1 MTPAPSVQQPA
12 INETALTRGFIG
24 HLFSRWTWLMAWRD
38 SRASRRKLIFFSCS
52 IVLGIAALTAVGS
65 LGSNLERAIEEQA
78 KSLLGA
84 DLVIGSRQPF
94 GAEEDQLFR
103 EIGGEQSREVSLTSM
118 IFFPNGKGTRLV
130 QVRALEG
137 GFPFYGKLETEPPGA
152 AEEFRRGGALVE
164 ETLFAQFDA
173 KIGDEIRLGTLKT
186 RIVGRLKKV
195 PGETVAFASIAPR
208 VYVAMS
214 ELPRSGLL
222 REGSLARYRVS
233 FKLPPGADADK
244 LVKEFKPR
252 LDKERL
258 SHNTVEERKRDLGRS
273 MDNLY
278 SYLNLVG
285 FIALLLGGVGV
296 ASAIHVH
303 VKQKLGTVAVLR
315 CLGGSV
321 SQTFAVYLAQGMALG
336 MFGALLGAG
345 LGVAIQVALPRVLA
359 DFIPFAFDFQTSWW
373 AVARAMG
380 VGFAICLL
388 FSLLPLLAVRRVS
401 PLAAIRVSFGSQ
413 NTQRDPLRWL
423 VGACLAAGI
432 LGFALAQGRDWR
444 VGLGFAGGLGVV
456 FALLAATAKGLV
468 VATRRFT
475 PASLPFTT
483 RQGLAN
489 LHRPNNRTLLL
500 LLSLGLGTFLMVSLF
515 VVQQTL
521 LSQLVSSSNQNQP
534 NAILFDIQPDQ
545 REGVSNL
552 VRSLNL
558 PILDEA
564 PIVTMRLT
572 SLKGRTVES
581 LLADKEK
588 RIPGWTLRR
597 EYRSTYS
604 DHLRD
609 SEKLVAGEWHAQVT
623 NDTEVVP
630 VSVEDGIAKE
640 LQIGLGDEVTFDVQ
654 GVPLKTRVASL
665 REVDW
670 RRVQPNFFVVFP
682 RGALESAP
690 AMHVLVTR
698 VASSEE
704 SARLQREV
712 VGKFPT
718 VAAIDLTLVLQTL
731 DSILTKISFVIRFM
745 AMFTVLTGLLVLVGA
760 LVTGRYQRIQE
771 SILLR
776 TLGASRGQIFRVL
789 LVEYLALGLLAALT
803 GVLLATAAAWAL
815 SAFVFKASFVLPLA
829 PLFVALLAVPALTVV
844 TGLLMSRGVLN
855 HPPLAILRAEV

>member
-1 MTPAPSVQQPA
+1 MKLQAQPH
-12 INETALTRGFIG
+12 NETANTRGFLI

-38 SRASRRKLIFFSCS
+38 SRASRRKLLFFSCS
-52 IVLGIAALTAVGS
+52 IVLGIAALTAIGS

-94 GAEEDQLFR
+94 SEEEGEMFR
-103 EIGGEQSREVSLTSM
+103 EIGGQQSREVSFSSM
-118 IFFPNGKGTRLV
+118 IFFPNAKGTRLV

-137 GFPFYGKLETEPPGA
+137 GFPFYGQLETEPPGA
-152 AEEFRRGGALVE
+152 AQEFRRGGGALVE
-164 ETLFAQFDA
+164 ESLLTQFNA
-173 KIGDEIRLGTLKT
+173 KVGDEIRLGTLKT
-186 RIVGRLKKV
+186 RIIGRLKKV

-208 VYVAMS
+208 VYIAMS
-214 ELPRSGLL
+214 DVPGSGLL
-222 REGSLARYRVS
+222 REGSLARHRIS
-233 FKLPPGADADK
+233 FRLPPGIDADK
-244 LVKEFKPR
+244 LVKQLKPR
-252 LDKERL
+252 LDNNRL
-258 SHNTVEERKRDLGRS
+258 THNTVEERKRDLGRS

-296 ASAIHVH
+296 ASAIHLH

-336 MFGALLGAG
+336 LFGAVLGAG
-345 LGVAIQVALPRVLA
+345 LGVAIQAALPKVLS
-359 DFIPFAFDFQTSWW
+359 DFIPFAFDFQTWWW

-380 VGFAICLL
+380 VGFGICLL
-388 FSLLPLLAVRRVS
+388 FALLPLLAVRRVS

-413 NTQRDPLRWL
+413 NGQRDPLRWL
-423 VGACLAAGI
+423 VAGCLAAGI
-432 LGFALAQGRDWR
+432 LGFALTQGRDWR

-468 VATRRFT
+468 AATRRFT
-475 PASLPFTT
+475 LASFPFTT

-515 VVQQTL
+515 LAQQTL
-521 LSQLVSSSNQNQP
+521 LSQLVSSDNRNQA
-534 NAILFDIQPDQ
+534 NAILFDIQEDQ

-552 VRSLNL
+552 VHSLNL

-572 SLKGRTVES
+572 SLKGRAVES
-581 LLADKEK
+581 LLAD
-588 RIPGWTLRR
+588 RPSQVPRWTLRR

-604 DHLRD
+604 GRLRD
-609 SEKLVAGEWHAQVT
+609 SEKLIAGQWHAQVT

-630 VSVEDGIAKE
+630 ISVEDGIAKE
-640 LQIGLGDEVTFDVQ
+640 LQIGLGDEVVWDVQ

-698 VASSEE
+698 VKSSEE
-704 SARLQREV
+704 SALLQREV
-712 VGKFPT
+712 VGEFPT

-731 DSILTKISFVIRFM
+731 DSIISKISFVVRFM

-760 LVTGRYQRIQE
+760 LVTGRFQRIQE

-776 TLGASRGQIFRVL
+776 TLGASRGQIFRVI
-789 LVEYLALGLLAALT
+789 LVEYAALGLLAALT

-815 SAFVFKASFVLPLA
+815 SVFVFNAGFSLAVTPLA
-829 PLFVALLAVPALTVV
+829 VALLAVPALTVV
-844 TGLLMSRGVLN
+844 TGLMMSRGVLN
-855 HPPLAILRAEV
+855 HPPLAILRAEA

>member
-1 MTPAPSVQQPA
+1 
-12 INETALTRGFIG
+12 
-24 HLFSRWTWLMAWRD
+24 MAWRD
-38 SRASRRKLIFFSCS
+38 SRASRRKLLFFSCS

-103 EIGGEQSREVSLTSM
+103 EFGGEQSREVSLTSM

-164 ETLFAQFDA
+164 ETLLTQFDA

-244 LVKEFKPR
+244 LVKEFKPQ
-252 LDKERL
+252 LDKDRL

-278 SYLNLVG
+278 SYLNLAG
-285 FIALLLGGVGV
+285 FIGLLLGGVGV

-321 SQTFAVYLAQGMALG
+321 SQTFAIYLAQGMALG
-336 MFGALLGAG
+336 LFGAVLGAG
-345 LGVAIQVALPRVLA
+345 LGVAIQVALPKVLA
-359 DFIPFAFDFQTSWW
+359 DFIPFAFDFHTSWW

-432 LGFALAQGRDWR
+432 LGFALTQGRDWR

-515 VVQQTL
+515 LVQQTL
-521 LSQLVSSSNQNQP
+521 LNQLVSSSSRNQP

-588 RIPGWTLRR
+588 SIPNWTLRR

-609 SEKLVAGEWHAQVT
+609 SEKLIAGVWHAQVT
-623 NDTEVVP
+623 NETEVIP
-630 VSVEDGIAKE
+630 ISVEDGIAKE
-640 LQIGLGDEVTFDVQ
+640 LQIGIGDEVTFDVQ

-698 VASSEE
+698 VGSSEE

-712 VGKFPT
+712 VTEFPT

-789 LVEYLALGLLAALT
+789 LVEYLALGLLSALT
-803 GVLLATAAAWAL
+803 GVLLATVAAWAL
-815 SAFVFKASFVLPLA
+815 SVFVFKASFALPLA

-855 HPPLAILRAEV
+855 HPPLAILRAEA

>member
-1 MTPAPSVQQPA
+1 MSLEKNST
-12 INETALTRGFIG
+12 GFLG

-38 SRASRRKLIFFSCS
+38 SRASRRKLLFFSCS
-52 IVLGIAALTAVGS
+52 IVLGIAALTAIGS
-65 LGSNLERAIEEQA
+65 LGGNLERAIEEQA
-78 KSLLGA
+78 KGLLGA

-94 GAEEDQLFR
+94 SAEEDQMFR
-103 EIGGEQSREVSLTSM
+103 EIGGEQSREAAFSSM
-118 IFFPNGKGTRLV
+118 IFFTSGKGTRLV
-130 QVRALEG
+130 QVRALDG
-137 GFPFYGKLETEPPGA
+137 GFPFYGQLDTDPPGA
-152 AEEFRRGGALVE
+152 AAEFRRGGGALVE
-164 ETLFAQFDA
+164 ESLLTQFDA
-173 KIGDEIRLGTLKT
+173 KLGDEIRLGTLKT
-186 RIVGRLKKV
+186 RIVGKLKKV

-208 VYVAMS
+208 VYIAMS
-214 ELPRSGLL
+214 DVPRSGLL

-233 FKLPPGADADK
+233 FKLPPGVDADK
-244 LVKEFKPR
+244 LVKQLKPR
-252 LDKERL
+252 LDQNRL
-258 SHNTVEERKRDLGRS
+258 THNTVEERKRDLGRS

-336 MFGALLGAG
+336 LFGALLGAA
-345 LGVAIQVALPRVLA
+345 LGVAIQVALPKVLA
-359 DFIPFAFDFQTSWW
+359 DFIPFAFEFHTSWW
-373 AVARAMG
+373 AVTRAMG
-380 VGFAICLL
+380 VGFGICLL
-388 FSLLPLLAVRRVS
+388 FALLPLLAVRRVS

-413 NTQRDPLRWL
+413 IGRRDPLRWL
-423 VGACLAAGI
+423 VGGCLAAGI
-432 LGFALAQGRDWR
+432 VGFALAQGRDWR

-468 VATRRFT
+468 VATRRFV
-475 PASLPFTT
+475 PAALPFTL

-515 VVQQTL
+515 LVQQTL
-521 LSQLVSSSNQNQP
+521 LNQLVSSDHRSQA

-545 REGVSNL
+545 REGVSHL
-552 VRSLNL
+552 VRSLDL

-564 PIVTMRLT
+564 PIVTMRLA
-572 SLKGRTVES
+572 SLKGRTVEAI
-581 LLADKEK
+581 LAE
-588 RIPGWTLRR
+588 RPSQVPRWTLRR

-604 DHLRD
+604 DRLRD
-609 SEKLVAGEWHAQVT
+609 SEKLIAGEWRAQVT
-623 NDTEVVP
+623 NDAEVVP
-630 VSVEDGIAKE
+630 ISVEDGIARE
-640 LQIGLGDEVTFDVQ
+640 LQIGLGDEVTWDVQ
-654 GVPLKTRVASL
+654 GVPLKTRVTSL

-670 RRVQPNFFVVFP
+670 RRVQPNFFVLFP
-682 RGALESAP
+682 RGALDGAP

-698 VASSEE
+698 VASAEE
-704 SARLQREV
+704 SAKLQREV

-718 VAAIDLTLVLQTL
+718 VSAIDLTLILQTL
-731 DSILTKISFVIRFM
+731 DSILGKISFVVRFM

-760 LVTGRYQRIQE
+760 LVTGRFQRIQE

-789 LVEYLALGLLAALT
+789 LVEYAALGLLAALT

-815 SAFVFKASFVLPLA
+815 SVFVFKAGFALPPV
-829 PLFVALLAVPALTVV
+829 PLVVALLAVPALTVV
-844 TGLLMSRGVLN
+844 TGLLMSRGVLK
-855 HPPLAILRAEV
+855 HPPLAILRAEA

>member
-1 MTPAPSVQQPA
+1 
-12 INETALTRGFIG
+12 
-24 HLFSRWTWLMAWRD
+24 MAWRD
-38 SRASRRKLIFFSCS
+38 SRTSRQKLLFFSCS

-65 LGSNLERAIEEQA
+65 LGRNLERAIEEQA
-78 KSLLGA
+78 KGLLGA

-94 GAEEDQLFR
+94 SAEEDQLFR
-103 EIGGEQSREVSLTSM
+103 EIGGEQSREVAFSSM
-118 IFFPNGKGTRLV
+118 IFFITGKGTRLV
-130 QVRALEG
+130 QVRALDG
-137 GFPFYGKLETEPPGA
+137 GFPFYGTLETEPAGA
-152 AEEFRRGGALVE
+152 ADEFRRTGGALVE
-164 ETLFAQFDA
+164 ESLLTQFDA
-173 KIGDEIRLGTLKT
+173 KVGDEIRLGTLKT
-186 RIVGRLKKV
+186 RILGRLKKV

-208 VYVAMS
+208 VYIAMS
-214 ELPRSGLL
+214 EVSRSGLL
-222 REGSLARYRVS
+222 REGSLARYRTS
-233 FKLPPGADADK
+233 FKLPPGVEADK
-244 LVKEFKPR
+244 LVKRLKPR
-252 LDKERL
+252 LDQNRL

-315 CLGGSV
+315 CLGGTV

-336 MFGALLGAG
+336 GFGAVLGAA
-345 LGVAIQVALPRVLA
+345 LGVAIQLALPKVLA
-359 DFIPFAFDFQTSWW
+359 DFIPFTFEFHTAWW

-380 VGFAICLL
+380 VGFGICLL
-388 FSLLPLLAVRRVS
+388 FALLPLLAVRRVS
-401 PLAAIRVSFGSQ
+401 PLAAIRVSFGAQ
-413 NTQRDPLRWL
+413 KVRRDPWRWL
-423 VGACLAAGI
+423 VAGCLAAGI

-444 VGLGFAGGLGVV
+444 TGVSFAGGLGVV

-468 VATRRFT
+468 ISTRRL
-475 PASLPFTT
+475 ALAGLPFTA

-500 LLSLGLGTFLMVSLF
+500 LLSLGLGTFLMVSLLL
-515 VVQQTL
+515 VQQTL
-521 LSQLVSSSNQNQP
+521 LTQLVNSGNQSQP
-534 NAILFDIQPDQ
+534 NAVLFDIQPDQ
-545 REGVSNL
+545 REDVGNL

-564 PIVTMRLT
+564 PIVTMRLS
-572 SLKGRTVES
+572 SLKGRPIEE
-581 LLADKEK
+581 LLADKAR
-588 RIPGWTLRR
+588 RIPNWTLRR
-597 EYRSTYS
+597 EYRCTYN
-604 DHLRD
+604 DRLRD
-609 SEKLVAGEWHAQVT
+609 SEKLVAGTWHAQVSH
-623 NDTEVVP
+623 DPEVVP
-630 VSVEDGIAKE
+630 ISVEDGIAKE
-640 LQIGLGDEVTFDVQ
+640 LQIGLGDEVTWDVQ

-682 RGALESAP
+682 RGALEEAP

-698 VASSEE
+698 VASAGE

-712 VGKFPT
+712 VGRFPT
-718 VAAIDLTLVLQTL
+718 VSAIDLTLILQTL
-731 DSILTKISFVIRFM
+731 DSVLAKISFVVRFM
-745 AMFTVLTGLLVLVGA
+745 AMFTVLTGLLVLVGS
-760 LVTGRYQRIQE
+760 LVTGRFQRVQE

-776 TLGASRGQIFRVL
+776 TLGASRGQVCRVL

-815 SAFVFKASFVLPLA
+815 SVFVFKAGFALPLA
-829 PLFVALLAVPALTVV
+829 PQLVALVAVPALTVV

-855 HPPLAILRAEV
+855 HPPLAILRSES